1 MRPCRR
7 LDSVSHRAGPMM
19 STSLLHSTT
28 TSSAAFSIVFYHYAS
43 TIVARVRPTCGLTRN
58 AATQSVLHA
67 GWGRAYAAACRRSA
81 RGSTTPSDS
90 DPSVSVA
97 SVKAAWYEQRRKYR
111 QLSRQKFTDF
121 WHDKIDADPLPT
133 STLKQAINL
142 LAPFIVEIFNRSLA
156 RGLCWLRAKDRV
168 RFKTAVLM
176 YKATRGT
183 APSYLSQL
191 FRVADRL
198 GRCSARTNRL
208 LVPSVKLST
217 VGRRAFPIAGPAIW
231 NSLPDNV
238 ISAPSLSSFR
248 QRLKHFCSRPRSPTL
263 SLIPGKLSPLQ
274 WILK

>member
-1 MRPCRR
+1 MSVHLQSSDVSTSGHFCTQVRRCHRAVPRPSNRP
-7 LDSVSHRAGPMM
+7 SVSHRDLARRRQRRPR
-19 STSLLHSTT
+19 
-28 TSSAAFSIVFYHYAS
+28 SSAPDRLQRRRQTASVEAPPPTFSL
-43 TIVARVRPTCGLTRN
+43 P
-58 AATQSVLHA
+58 
-67 GWGRAYAAACRRSA
+67 RSA
-81 RGSTTPSDS
+81 
-90 DPSVSVA
+90 A
-97 SVKAAWYEQRRKYR
+97 SFTVFTLLTVNDIVNAVR
-111 QLSRQKFTDF
+111 QLPDKFSA
-121 WHDKIDADPLPT
+121 ADPLPT

-156 RGLCWLRAKDRV
+156 RGLYWLRAKDRV

-183 APSYLSQL
+183 TPSYLSQL
-191 FRVADRL
+191 FRVAEML

-274 WILK
+274 